1 LPLLSPDDAYP
12 PGAVLGRW
20 RIEAVLGR
28 GGFGIVYRARDE
40 QGTLVALKEYLPR
53 ALARRSIDGRGLE
66 VAPRDHAAFAVGQAQ
81 FFGEAWLLA
90 RLRHPGIVA
99 AQGFDAV
106 GGTHALALEWLPG
119 PTLEALI
126 AQSLMASG
134 RGRGGGGEGDDGGGI
149 ASWSW
154 SGSGS
159 ERRRGGVLRES
170 TLRSLADEV
179 LRALAALH
187 RRGYVHGDLKPA
199 HLMLAADGR
208 AVLIDLG
215 TARRIVE
222 PAHGGR
228 GGCGLRADRAD
239 RVNVPMHTPGY
250 APPELLR
257 PAPVVGPATDLYALG
272 ACLYA
277 GMTGT
282 APPPA
287 QQRHPADPVGDVLA
301 SLAPAYSAALL
312 GVVADCLQLDR
323 ARRPASAGALRHRL
337 ARSGRSIRGWPGG

>member
-1 LPLLSPDDAYP
+1 M
-12 PGAVLGRW
+12 LGRW
-20 RIEAVLGR
+20 RIEAVIGR

-40 QGTLVALKEYLPR
+40 QGALVALKEYLPR
-53 ALARRSIDGRGLE
+53 ALARRLPDGRGLE
-66 VAPRDHAAFAVGQAQ
+66 VPPRDHAAFAVGQNQ

-99 AQGFDAV
+99 AQGFEAV
-106 GGTHALALEWLPG
+106 GGTHVLALEWLPG

-126 AQSLMASG
+126 AQSLVA
-134 RGRGGGGEGDDGGGI
+134 RGRGGRGEGEGEGGSVIG
-149 ASWSW
+149 

-159 ERRRGGVLRES
+159 VRRRVGVLRES

-187 RRGYVHGDLKPA
+187 RRGHVHADLKPA

-222 PAHGGR
+222 PARGGQGGR
-228 GGCGLRADRAD
+228 GLRGDRAD

-287 QQRHPADPVGDVLA
+287 PLRHPADPVGAVLA
-301 SLAPAYSAALL
+301 SLAPAYSAALRA
-312 GVVADCLQLDR
+312 VVADCLQLDP
-323 ARRPASAGALRHRL
+323 ARRPVSAGALRRRL
-337 ARSGRSIRGWPGG
+337 ARSGRSLRGWPGG